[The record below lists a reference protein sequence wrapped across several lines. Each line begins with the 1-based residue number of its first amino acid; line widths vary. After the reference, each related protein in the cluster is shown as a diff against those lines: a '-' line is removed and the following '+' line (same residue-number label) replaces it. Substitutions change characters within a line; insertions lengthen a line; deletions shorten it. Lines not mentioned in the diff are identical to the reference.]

1 MFRHICLFILLC
13 CTTLL
18 ATGQSRTST
27 QSPINSPKPIDS
39 ATLSKIISQQVK
51 DTSGKSAIRLSDTS
65 VAIIITRLETYTL
78 MLNQVMSTL
87 RRGMDTVE
95 ISESI
100 PLIDSSMRVVKK
112 DMTAFGSTNNV
123 HDLYTNRVL
132 LVQLERKLDKWQDQL
147 FKFHDRLVNITDTL
161 QILRQDT
168 SMRNIPAEN
177 ELRDI
182 YVGQMA
188 SLIQKWRQVDSAN
201 KRNLLHLGLL
211 QNRVAKRYIDVTNLL
226 EDMDYQLTR
235 FNQRMFNKDFS
246 YLWEPPLPGKK
257 GPRFPEVLHRS
268 VRKNLNIL
276 KIFFAVS
283 GPIYLF
289 WILGAGLFLW
299 WVRVNAG
306 KIKRKHEDRE
316 AESILQH
323 SRYLYRHQLASTV
336 VLTATLSF
344 LVSIQYPIFYS
355 GICWMIAAVAT
366 TFIIRNNVPDNL
378 FKRWL
383 LLVFLLA
390 LYCVNNLLIQVTFFE
405 QWGIFAGGILSV
417 ILGLYLLKTLR
428 NTTLPLPKYS
438 RSAIWTFTILSG
450 LSVLLVLMAR
460 VAAAKIMGAASVVS
474 ITMALAI
481 VLTVEILME
490 AIYIQVEAKKDS
502 STFISMIDYQNIK
515 SRLKTIFYIVA
526 SIGWV
531 ALLARNL
538 YLYDGLYEII
548 SNLLMAERKIGN
560 FTFSFSSVIIFL
572 LIIWL
577 STVVTQIIS
586 YLLGYTGQSSQPQ
599 KKLGS
604 AMLLIRLAIL
614 GAGTLLAFAASG
626 IPMDKLAIVVGAL
639 GVGIGFGLQ
648 NIVNNLVSGVIL
660 AFEKPIEVGDVI
672 ELGTRTGVVKEIG
685 IRSSKISA
693 GDGSEVIVPNG
704 DLIAQQLVNWTLT
717 SRTRRVDVIV
727 GVAYGTDLKKA
738 LTIIK
743 DYLLNLDDILKTP
756 EPVVLLQ
763 NFRDTGVD
771 IQSMFWISDLGQA
784 GVMKSEV
791 LTDIYV
797 RLQEAGIS
805 IAHPRPQ
812 QLQINMEPG
821 MWKQPPA
828 ATTPATPAQPV
839 AAVTPTP
846 AASATGRSGETLPPT
861 AGD

>member
-1 MFRHICLFILLC
+1 MRHISLLLLSFLC
-13 CTTLL
+13 CTHLFAQHQT
-18 ATGQSRTST
+18 A
-27 QSPINSPKPIDS
+27 PPKPIDS

-51 DTSGKSAIRLSDTS
+51 DTSGKSTIRLSDTS

-87 RRGMDTVE
+87 RRGLDTVE

-100 PLIDSSMRVVKK
+100 PLIDSAMRVVKQ
-112 DMTAFGSTNNV
+112 DMTAIGSTNNV

-132 LVQLERKLDKWQDQL
+132 LVQLERKLDSWQDVL
-147 FKFHDRLVNITDTL
+147 FKFHDRLVNVTDTL
-161 QILRQDT
+161 QLLRKDT
-168 SMRNIPAEN
+168 SMRNIPAED

-188 SLIQKWRQVDSAN
+188 ALIQKWRQVDSAN
-201 KRNLLHLGLL
+201 KVNLLHLGLL
-211 QNRVAKRYIDVTNLL
+211 QNKVAKRYIDVTNLL

-235 FNQRMFNKDFS
+235 FSQRMFNKDFS

-257 GPRFPEVLHRS
+257 GPSFIEVFDRS
-268 VRKNLNIL
+268 MRKNIRIL
-276 KIFFAVS
+276 RVFFAVD
-283 GPIYLF
+283 GPIYLLF
-289 WILGAGLFLW
+289 LMGAGLFLW
-299 WVRVNAG
+299 WVKFNAK
-306 KIKRKHEDRE
+306 KIKRKHEERE
-316 AESILQH
+316 AETILQH
-323 SRYLYRHQLASTV
+323 ARYLYRYPVASAILLAATV
-336 VLTATLSF
+336 SF
-344 LVSIQYPIFYS
+344 LISIQYPIFYS
-355 GICWMIAAVAT
+355 GICWIITAVT
-366 TFIIRNNVPDNL
+366 TTIIIRNNIPPNL
-378 FKRWL
+378 LKRWL
-383 LLVFLLA
+383 LLVLLLL

-405 QWGIFAGGILSV
+405 QWGIFIGGILSI
-417 ILGLYLLKTLR
+417 ILGLYLLRTLR
-428 NTTLPLPKYS
+428 ETTLPLPKYS
-438 RSAIWTFTILSG
+438 RSAIWIFIILSG
-450 LSVLLVLMAR
+450 LSVLLVAMAR

-474 ITMALAI
+474 ITMALGI
-481 VLTVEILME
+481 VLMVEILME

-515 SRLKTIFYIVA
+515 SRLKTIFYIAA
-526 SIGWV
+526 SIGWL

-538 YLYDGLYEII
+538 YMYDGLYEII
-548 SNLLMAERKIGN
+548 SNMLVAERKIGN
-560 FTFSFSSVIIFL
+560 FTFTFSSVIIFL

-577 STVVTQIIS
+577 SSVVTQIIS

-626 IPMDKLAIVVGAL
+626 IPMDKLAIVIGAL

-672 ELGTRTGVVKEIG
+672 ELGTRSGVVKEIG

-717 SRTRRVDVIV
+717 SRTRRVDIIV
-727 GVAYGTDLKKA
+727 SVTYGTDLKKA
-738 LTIIK
+738 LTLIK
-743 DYLLNLDDILKTP
+743 DYLINLEDILKSP

-763 NFRDTGVD
+763 NFRDTGID
-771 IQSMFWISDLGQA
+771 IQVMFWISDLGKA

-797 RLQEAGIS
+797 KLQEAGIS

-821 MWKQPPA
+821 DWKQPTAPTPA
-828 ATTPATPAQPV
+828 APADPI

-846 AASATGRSGETLPPT
+846 AAPDAPREGQSTAPP
-861 AGD
+861 AE